1 MSLPPIE
8 IPLGA
13 MRFNSDS
20 SKLEYWNG
28 SAWFQI
34 HTFSPDFE
42 GGSGRGMFAGGDF
55 NNIIDSFTISTQG
68 NAVDHGDLTTNKSL
82 TSATASR
89 TRGLLMGGNNPTLS
103 PGDTYTNTMDFWSMS
118 SAGNASDFGDLTYDL
133 MRGIGALSDS
143 HGGLS

>member
-1 MSLPPIE
+1 MSLPPVE

-34 HTFSPDFE
+34 HTFSSNLDGGAPNPQSDVIDFITIASTGDATDFGDLVTASQLAGSS
-42 GGSGRGMFAGGDF
+42 GGSNKIRGVFIGGGAHPTYYNAMEF
-55 NNIIDSFTISTQG
+55 ITIATTG
-68 NAVDHGDLTTNKSL
+68 NS
-82 TSATASR
+82 
-89 TRGLLMGGNNPTLS
+89 
-103 PGDTYTNTMDFWSMS
+103 
-118 SAGNASDFGDLTYDL
+118 SDFGDFST
-133 MRGIGALSDS
+133 GAGTPYGSVAASDS